1 MLSRKNRV
9 MLLLALAVTVAIA
22 AQAGVLVINLLTTT
36 VNYTGA
42 PLKFVAGTNAGN
54 NGINGTAITV
64 DIGHD
69 GATANLT
76 FDVPPGT
83 TYVIDALRIKN
94 YGTTSLYFKFE
105 TQTVPDTTMFKNV
118 SLILLNATTGAVV
131 GTYDVING
139 TASASYFTIGANG
152 TEYIVAIKF
161 VSSTGWT
168 AGATTS
174 FSVKLVYST
183 NATELSYSNLG

>member
-1 MLSRKNRV
+1 MLSRKNKV
-9 MLLLALAVTVAIA
+9 ILLLVLIVTVAVA
-22 AQAGVLVINLLTTT
+22 AQAGVLVINLLTTN

-42 PLKFVAGTNAGN
+42 PLKFEAGTNAGN

-64 DIGHD
+64 DIGHN

-94 YGTTSLYFKFE
+94 YGTSDLYFQFK
-105 TQTVPDTTMFKNV
+105 TITAPDTTMFTNV
-118 SLILLNATTGAVV
+118 SLILLDTNGNII

-139 TASASYFTIGANG
+139 TSSLTYFTIGAG

-161 VSSTGWT
+161 VSSSGWT
-168 AGATTS
+168 TGATTS
-174 FSVKLVYST
+174 FGVELQYST
-183 NATELSYSNLG
+183 NANELNYGNLG